1 MNRLAVVV
9 PKAQA
14 EAKLETLEAEG
25 VYDDSRRVRAHDDDR
40 VELPVLA
47 EPRATTFDAIL
58 TQEDPAVR
66 TASLDDY
73 LRERGWGAEEIERAP
88 ASWAVVGDV
97 ILVSFPPECPD
108 RAAVGDALLEL
119 HGEADT
125 VLARGGVA
133 GETREPAVEVVAGSG
148 DTETVHTE
156 HGTRYALDLAEV
168 MFAPGNQAE
177 RVRMGEVVSEG
188 ERVLDMFAGIGYF
201 ALPMARAGA
210 DVVAVEKNPAAFRY
224 LAENA
229 QLNGVAA
236 NVECVLGDC
245 REYDATEPFE
255 RVVMGYYDS
264 LGGHVAGGSE
274 ATDRGTVSGETANGA
289 TTERREGVAE
299 RASGSDDDT
308 DLDPSYLAAAFDALD
323 GAGTVHVHTTCH
335 EPAFPERAVGR
346 VEAVAEECGVAVEI
360 AASRAVK
367 SHSEGVVHGVLDVE
381 VG

>member
-9 PKAQA
+9 PKARA

-58 TQEDPAVR
+58 TQEDPEVR
-66 TASLDDY
+66 TAGLDDY
-73 LRERGWGAEEIERAP
+73 LRERGWSAEEIERAP

-119 HGEADT
+119 HGEAET

-148 DTETVHTE
+148 DTETIHTE

-177 RVRMGEVVSEG
+177 RVRMGEVVSED

-210 DVVAVEKNPAAFRY
+210 DVVAVEKNPTAFRY

-245 REYDATEPFE
+245 REYDSTEPFE

-264 LGGHVAGGSE
+264 LGGHG
-274 ATDRGTVSGETANGA
+274 
-289 TTERREGVAE
+289 
-299 RASGSDDDT
+299 DDT
-308 DLDPSYLAAAFDALD
+308 DLDPSYLSAAFDALG
-323 GAGTVHVHTTCH
+323 GAGTVHVHTTCP
-335 EPAFPERAVGR
+335 EPEFPERAVGR
-346 VEAVAEECGVAVEI
+346 VESVAEKCGVAVEI
-360 AASRAVK
+360 RASRVVK

-381 VG
+381 VS